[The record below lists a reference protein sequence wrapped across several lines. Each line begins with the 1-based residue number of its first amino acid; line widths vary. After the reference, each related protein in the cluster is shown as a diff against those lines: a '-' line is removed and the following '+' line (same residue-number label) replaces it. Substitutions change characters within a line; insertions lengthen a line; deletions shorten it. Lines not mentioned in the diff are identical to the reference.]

1 MILSKFKRVVIKI
14 ILSIILLSFP
24 LYSPVYY
31 KSFYYAGVVLLIT
44 LQFLV
49 EIFHWDKKLDERFC
63 VRWRKSRKDGFWI
76 NCIRGAAYS
85 FVLMVAAVSLGQF
98 FGNGLTP
105 VDVVLALPGSALPK
119 ILILPVVFSSIIGIV
134 YWYENEK
141 KYYQICRDQEKKN
154 C

>member
-49 EIFHWDKKLDERFC
+49 EIFHWE
-63 VRWRKSRKDGFWI
+63 KSWMKD
-76 NCIRGAAYS
+76 S
-85 FVLMVAAVSLGQF
+85 V
-98 FGNGLTP
+98 
-105 VDVVLALPGSALPK
+105 
-119 ILILPVVFSSIIGIV
+119 
-134 YWYENEK
+134 
-141 KYYQICRDQEKKN
+141 
-154 C
+154 